1 MAAATAERSASVSS
15 ILTIY
20 KFFVCLF
27 EASIGLIII
36 IIIISKYFKVRRKAS
51 GAGLVCHTENAY
63 VRSAGYVRIVLNI
76 RGFLS

>member
-1 MAAATAERSASVSS
+1 VAAATAERSASVSS
-15 ILTIY
+15 ILTRY
-20 KFFVCLF
+20 KFVCLF

-36 IIIISKYFKVRRKAS
+36 IIIISNYFKVRRKAS